1 MKNIEILLNEY
12 EQKRRKAEMKVER
25 EIQNLYIKFPQLE
38 EIDDK
43 INKTSIAKTKA
54 ILNHQNIKNLE
65 NEIEELKKQR
75 EHILIEYNINENIFK
90 PNYECKICKDT
101 GYLLDNNNQTIM
113 CNCLK
118 QKLLNMSYNQSNL
131 SDIQKNNFENFNIN
145 IYSDEIDSEK
155 YKRKSSPKQNIEAI
169 KKAAIKFIE
178 NFEDLEQKNLL
189 FVRKYWSWKNLY
201 VKLHCE

>member
-12 EQKRRKAEMKVER
+12 EQKRRKAEMNVEK
-25 EIQNLYIKFPQLE
+25 EIQNLYSKFPQLE

-54 ILNHQNIKNLE
+54 ILNYQNIQNLE
-65 NEIEELKKQR
+65 NEIEDLKRQR
-75 EHILIEYNINENIFK
+75 NHFLIKHNIDENIFK
-90 PNYECKICKDT
+90 PNYECKICKDI
-101 GYLLDNNNQTIM
+101 GYLLDKNNQTIM

-145 IYSDEIDSEK
+145 IYSDEVNSEK
-155 YKRKSSPKQNIEAI
+155 YKRKSSPRQNIEAI
-169 KKAAIKFIE
+169 KKAAIRFIE

-189 FVRKYWSWKNLY
+189 FVRKYRSWKNLY